1 MTHVRD
7 LPDDLFGSH
16 EQSDPDCYG
25 SLCPDCGCCMHCSE
39 RDCACTSATCGMPG
53 TEALTYI
60 GA

>member
-25 SLCPDCGCCMHCSE
+25 SPCPDCGCCMHCSE
-39 RDCACTSATCGMPG
+39 RDCVCTSTACGCPG
-53 TEALTYI
+53 LKP
-60 GA
+60 